1 MPTALGLLPWTWVD
15 AFPRSPFPAVKRGF
29 LTYRLDCEAL
39 AAEGRPAEAAGRQD
53 LAGSISAHP
62 RARYST
68 GPWCR
73 SWGRGGVGGRIFPPP
88 LVSLSCK

>member
-53 LAGSISAHP
+53 LAGSIP
-62 RARYST
+62 TPCRAEERRVFA
-68 GPWCR
+68 GQ
-73 SWGRGGVGGRIFPPP
+73 G
-88 LVSLSCK
+88 LVDLCCGE